1 VAGNKLIK
9 LINLI
14 NSLLGRDSK
23 PALWSVSVIC
33 EPVILI
39 FHKSAMSSGFRV
51 LHLVRPFLSVLPEV
65 QSADRKVPFRE
76 KVLYTV
82 VALFIFLVCSQ
93 LPLYGIR
100 SASGSDPFYWARVI
114 MASNRGTCMELGIS
128 PIVTSGLVMQ
138 LLAGSK
144 IIEVR
149 IWIAPRLALLHTAS
163 STSTP
168 TRRTRP
174 PPPTPLHNHHRPT
187 RLAARQSPDRLSRPP
202 SLPDRCYCPP
212 AETVELCTT
221 TRCTRALVV
230 RCKRAGQSHLL
241 RVAGAPQA
249 LSRALRGTPIQTL
262 VAVAVANPSP
272 PPPALTHTLKRIQIP
287 GLGGDHAQG
296 GLRTA
301 SDHTSVLRILQ
312 PQPS

>member
-1 VAGNKLIK
+1 
-9 LINLI
+9 
-14 NSLLGRDSK
+14 
-23 PALWSVSVIC
+23 
-33 EPVILI
+33 
-39 FHKSAMSSGFRV
+39 MSSGFRV

-149 IWIAPRLALLHTAS
+149 GSRIRGL
-163 STSTP
+163 STP
-168 TRRTRP
+168 SRWSQTLSYADTHASPSHLVNRPLPSSAWPPRRP
-174 PPPTPLHNHHRPT
+174 PRRPSS
-187 RLAARQSPDRLSRPP
+187 A
-202 SLPDRCYCPP
+202 
-212 AETVELCTT
+212 
-221 TRCTRALVV
+221 
-230 RCKRAGQSHLL
+230 
-241 RVAGAPQA
+241 
-249 LSRALRGTPIQTL
+249 
-262 VAVAVANPSP
+262 ANPIG
-272 PPPALTHTLKRIQIP
+272 ARW
-287 GLGGDHAQG
+287 ACQG
-296 GLRTA
+296 G
-301 SDHTSVLRILQ
+301 
-312 PQPS
+312 